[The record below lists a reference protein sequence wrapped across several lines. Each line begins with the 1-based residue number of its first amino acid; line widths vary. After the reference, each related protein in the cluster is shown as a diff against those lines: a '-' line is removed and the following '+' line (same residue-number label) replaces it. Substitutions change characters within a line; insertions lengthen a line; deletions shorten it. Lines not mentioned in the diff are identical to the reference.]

1 MYSIVLQALEAEMHG
16 RWPRCEAIC
25 ATGQDL
31 VNGGHGARAE
41 IGSKINNLMDKWK
54 LLKELAALRR
64 TKIEDGIEAHQ
75 VWQNSILRSW
85 VCLEVLLLTVIYF
98 STMLMPMRLNC
109 GWRRKCLWSQV
120 MIMAGMKWG
129 QRSVIL
135 YFQSNSNI
143 LNLIGQRKSLWYWK
157 RVWESM
163 NLTSVLSYIYC

>member
-85 VCLEVLLLTVIYF
+85 VWIYLFGSFVTYCNLFLVLCWCQWGWTVDEGENASGHKWWLWQGWNGVKGQLYYIF
-98 STMLMPMRLNC
+98 SSTPISWIWL
-109 GWRRKCLWSQV
+109 
-120 MIMAGMKWG
+120 A
-129 QRSVIL
+129 
-135 YFQSNSNI
+135 
-143 LNLIGQRKSLWYWK
+143 
-157 RVWESM
+157 
-163 NLTSVLSYIYC
+163 